1 MVNSTD
7 LKEAG
12 FSTTTED
19 SEKVQREV
27 QKLQENVWFYSHKR
41 SKFLHHETNPESSMK
56 RLFIAEQLNKS
67 RVSNVQRSDV
77 KDIRSGN
84 VVCEE
89 MVLAEKWFEKLH
101 QLRSQDVFFF
111 LCVSSVIHPF
121 QWREDVLR
129 VHQIQQFPTKKW
141 FQLWSKTCMT
151 PTNCFGWFKLN
162 WTPF

>member
-1 MVNSTD
+1 
-7 LKEAG
+7 
-12 FSTTTED
+12 
-19 SEKVQREV
+19 
-27 QKLQENVWFYSHKR
+27 
-41 SKFLHHETNPESSMK
+41 MK

-111 LCVSSVIHPF
+111 YV
-121 QWREDVLR
+121 
-129 VHQIQQFPTKKW
+129 
-141 FQLWSKTCMT
+141 
-151 PTNCFGWFKLN
+151 
-162 WTPF
+162 